1 MPSTLSL
8 RQKQSIF
15 AFLVARLLIKMNE
28 MGYEFTLGEAWRP
41 PEEAERLAKLGV
53 GIKNSLHIKK
63 LAIDIN
69 LFKDGRY
76 LSASED
82 HKELGKWWERQ
93 HTLCRWGGR
102 WDDGNHY
109 ELTESAWR

>member
-1 MPSTLSL
+1 MTL

-15 AFLVARLLIKMNE
+15 LFLVARLIIHANE
-28 MGYEFTLGEAWRP
+28 LGYEMTFGEAYRS
-41 PEEAERLAKLGV
+41 PEEAARLAKLGI

-69 LFKDGRY
+69 LFKDGKY
-76 LSASED
+76 LSATEN
-82 HKELGKWWERQ
+82 HRLLGEWWERQ
-93 HTLCRWGGR
+93 HSHCRWGGR

-109 ELTESAWR
+109 EFTEFPWK